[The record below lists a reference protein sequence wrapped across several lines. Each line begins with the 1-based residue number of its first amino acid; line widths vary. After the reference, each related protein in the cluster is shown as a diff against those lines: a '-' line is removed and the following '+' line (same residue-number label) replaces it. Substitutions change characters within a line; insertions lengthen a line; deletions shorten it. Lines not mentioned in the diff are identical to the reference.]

1 MLKDHFQRSTASLNN
16 LRSEHFKVS
25 EYLNKG
31 RYRLKQ
37 KFFGKGKKHY
47 DFDINSQEFFHEHID
62 DIVFDPTEVQ

>member
-1 MLKDHFQRSTASLNN
+1 MLKDHFQKSTTSLND

-25 EYLNKG
+25 EHLNKG

-47 DFDINSQEFFHEHID
+47 DFDINSQKFF
-62 DIVFDPTEVQ
+62 Q